1 MASHDGPAQF
11 FISERSHKPGEVDSA
26 GHPATASTGRTQ
38 GGAPRS
44 LRVQLV
50 RAYQD
55 ELVQIR
61 TKRGRRISLNTSH
74 ATALAK
80 RAPGERNARSAAP
93 VVARIVRQSGDNAL
107 VVRDAAAR
115 AAAKLSGPI
124 RAAHGRG
131 HRLQGR
137 STPFSNII
145 AFPTGSPA
153 TRAIAMA
160 PGECGNSRDTEAA
173 QSPLCSVGGI
183 ASSRSCSRTVWAEAG
198 RVWQVVAASAMAA
211 RALLSAH
218 SASWTKYESSS
229 CDTPVEI

>member
-1 MASHDGPAQF
+1 MALHDDPAQL
-11 FISERSHKPGEVDSA
+11 FISERSHKPEELDSA
-26 GHPATASTGRTQ
+26 GYPATASTDHAQ
-38 GGAPRS
+38 SGAPRL

-50 RAYQD
+50 RAYHD

-61 TKRGRRISLNTSH
+61 AKRGRCVGLDTSH
-74 ATALAK
+74 AKALAI
-80 RAPGERNARSAAP
+80 RAPGERDARSAAP

-131 HRLQGR
+131 NRLQGR

-145 AFPTGSPA
+145 AFSTGSPA

-160 PGECGNSRDTEAA
+160 VPGECGNSRDTEAA
-173 QSPLCSVGGI
+173 LSPLCSVGGI

-198 RVWQVVAASAMAA
+198 QAWQVVAANSARPTRSPDQA
-211 RALLSAH
+211 RLQ
-218 SASWTKYESSS
+218 
-229 CDTPVEI
+229 P